1 MEQERRH
8 EHGGGMA
15 ISMVCVAAGGGMRHE
30 RRHGCVGGGGGMRM
44 KEEWGTEM
52 GGGCD
57 GWPPPVFRGIIWF
70 VVSLVDY
77 QTKSLEN
84 HRRSYDICEMMSPTP
99 MLVFV

>member
-1 MEQERRH
+1 
-8 EHGGGMA
+8 
-15 ISMVCVAAGGGMRHE
+15 
-30 RRHGCVGGGGGMRM
+30 M

-77 QTKSLEN
+77 QVFFEN
-84 HRRSYDICEMMSPTP
+84 HRCSYDKCEMMSPTP
-99 MLVFV
+99 KAAVCKSEKVFPPRNAVASLRLRAFRSLRDKSQLSTSNVFRGEQH